1 MVKFDCVLVLK
12 PLKSK
17 LTTKQIGADFNIS
30 NERNTFFFLVMH
42 LPNDVNCTRI

>member
-1 MVKFDCVLVLK
+1 MIKFDCVLVLK

-30 NERNTFFFLVMH
+30 KERNTFFFLVMG
-42 LPNDVNCTRI
+42 LPNDVNCTKI